1 MAHYFKLLRSSCYAM
16 AAFFSIAALPVAQLP
31 IEGLS
36 VFAQEEEEKKYKN
49 VETRK
54 RESVG
59 KTCSSALDKVIGEKG
74 PVFLAQAAEDAASQ
88 AESLNKKMKEDI
100 QNAKTKDEKALYEA
114 QYKELKVSQVTID
127 KYMKD
132 AGRFWK
138 DGERA
143 LLNIDRK
150 EKTCASDYEKIQV
163 WNYLAYTYYSLDD
176 FKKAIVY
183 YEYIVNSP
191 GEDDAFRLDTR
202 RTLAQFYA
210 QQERYLEAITQYEI
224 WEAQAFSVGASDRL
238 MMAQLYNVLE
248 KKDQALEMTKIGIAD
263 AELKGEVPKEGFWQI
278 QFPIY
283 YDRSEFK
290 KVGEI
295 LEKLVEH
302 YPKWSYWKQLGG
314 MYGMQERDLDQLVA
328 YEVVYLNGELK
339 SESDIKN
346 IAGFYQGADVPYR
359 AAKIIEAGI
368 EDEILEETSDN
379 YKLLADSWYQAYE
392 LRSALQSYEKASK
405 LSDSGEIQFRIASIY
420 LDLGEDKN
428 AYRASLLAEKK
439 GAGKHKAANYNKM
452 GMALTNMYCFKDAVK
467 AFNNAVKHSKDRKS
481 QRSPKQWIKYASF
494 EDDRYRKLRNAGAKV
509 KSCGKA

>member
-1 MAHYFKLLRSSCYAM
+1 MADYFKLLRSSCYAM
-16 AAFFSIAALPVAQLP
+16 AAFFAIAVLPFSQLP
-31 IEGLS
+31 IEGLG

-100 QNAKTKDEKALYEA
+100 QNAKTKDEKALFEA
-114 QYKELKVSQVTID
+114 QYKELRVSQATID

-248 KKDQALEMTKIGIAD
+248 
-263 AELKGEVPKEGFWQI
+263 
-278 QFPIY
+278 
-283 YDRSEFK
+283 
-290 KVGEI
+290 
-295 LEKLVEH
+295 
-302 YPKWSYWKQLGG
+302 
-314 MYGMQERDLDQLVA
+314 
-328 YEVVYLNGELK
+328 
-339 SESDIKN
+339 
-346 IAGFYQGADVPYR
+346 
-359 AAKIIEAGI
+359 
-368 EDEILEETSDN
+368 
-379 YKLLADSWYQAYE
+379 
-392 LRSALQSYEKASK
+392 
-405 LSDSGEIQFRIASIY
+405 LSLIHI
-420 LDLGEDKN
+420 
-428 AYRASLLAEKK
+428 
-439 GAGKHKAANYNKM
+439 
-452 GMALTNMYCFKDAVK
+452 
-467 AFNNAVKHSKDRKS
+467 
-481 QRSPKQWIKYASF
+481 
-494 EDDRYRKLRNAGAKV
+494 
-509 KSCGKA
+509 